1 MKTVSPAETEFNSV
15 RSHLEGL
22 IKAVVNQVHALHEAS
37 FAKKTAEL
45 RAIIDRDPEIDRL
58 EVSLGKMS
66 MLFVEQRAPLGP
78 DFRYVM
84 GVIDIARSLE
94 RVGDCV
100 EYVARH
106 MVETVDAKV
115 EFPQAWV
122 LLQDMAG
129 KCSEILDR
137 VYATWRDTDAKA
149 ARAIPELDDAVDALQ
164 KAAYKLITTEVRANH
179 VDVEWGLK
187 VMLMVNK
194 LESIGDIVCHIAE
207 TLVFMFAAK
216 DIRHGLAK
224 EPKQLSGI

>member
-1 MKTVSPAETEFNSV
+1 MKPISAAETEFNSV
-15 RSHLEGL
+15 CHHLEL
-22 IKAVVNQVHALHEAS
+22 LLKAVVDQMHALHEAA
-37 FAKKTAEL
+37 FGQKLADF
-45 RAIIDRDPEIDRL
+45 RAIANRDADIDRM
-58 EVSLGKMS
+58 EVGLGKMS

-94 RVGDCV
+94 RVGDCI

-106 MVETVDAKV
+106 MAETVDAKI
-115 EFPQAWV
+115 EFPQAWQ
-122 LLQDMAG
+122 LLQDMVG

-137 VYATWRDTDAKA
+137 VYATWRDTDVKT

-164 KAAYKLITTEVRANH
+164 KAAYRLITTEVRAQH

-187 VMLMVNK
+187 VMLMANK
-194 LESIGDIVCHIAE
+194 LESIGDIICHIAE

-216 DIRHGLAK
+216 DIRHTAVKKAQEL
-224 EPKQLSGI
+224 PSV